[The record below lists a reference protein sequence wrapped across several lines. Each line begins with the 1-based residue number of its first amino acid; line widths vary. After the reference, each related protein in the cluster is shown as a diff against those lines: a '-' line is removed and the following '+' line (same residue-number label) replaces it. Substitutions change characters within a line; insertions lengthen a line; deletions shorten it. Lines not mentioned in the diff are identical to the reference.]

1 MTDKNKKLLENYN
14 SSNYSRLMSY
24 AEKFRTSGKK
34 TEAKKVHQ
42 KAQQLNRFFYSAVH
56 TDDAD
61 LVVYYSKQMSL
72 LVNNANAF
80 IENVLVDN
88 KYNI

>member
-1 MTDKNKKLLENYN
+1 MTDKNKKLLVNYN
-14 SSNYSRLMSY
+14 SKNYGRLMSY

-56 TDDAD
+56 ADDAD
-61 LVVYYSKQMSL
+61 LVVYYSKQMRL
-72 LVNNANAF
+72 LVSNTNAF

-88 KYNI
+88 VSR

>member
-1 MTDKNKKLLENYN
+1 MADKNRKLLEDYN
-14 SSNYSRLMSY
+14 SSNYCRLMSY

-56 TDDAD
+56 TNDAD
-61 LVVYYSKQMSL
+61 LVIYYSKQMKM
-72 LVNNANAF
+72 LVSNTNAF

-88 KYNI
+88 K